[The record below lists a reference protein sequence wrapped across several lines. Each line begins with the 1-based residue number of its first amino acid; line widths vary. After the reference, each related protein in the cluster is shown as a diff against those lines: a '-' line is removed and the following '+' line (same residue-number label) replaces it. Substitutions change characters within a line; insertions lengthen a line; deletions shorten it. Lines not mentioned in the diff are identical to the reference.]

1 MAREDSAWQHNASL
15 PDEKNHE
22 RAGVERISAQVMM
35 ILETPLRYEM
45 GPTFRLSEPTKSKA
59 SGPILHEQDR
69 KLENEIKL
77 HIRRKT

>member
-1 MAREDSAWQHNASL
+1 M
-15 PDEKNHE
+15 
-22 RAGVERISAQVMM
+22 ERISAQVMM
-35 ILETPLRYEM
+35 ILATPLRYEM

-59 SGPILHEQDR
+59 SGPIPHEQDR